1 MPMTMFI
8 EDFERTENSD
18 EMFGIVGRALVIA
31 TRFDSMC
38 KTLSQAI
45 DLKIPTIIQNISD
58 ADFESIVEKVLKKSS
73 TLDKSIKNLGLPD
86 SVSVILHD
94 ARKARNAVAHD
105 LAVGLEGCVDTKID
119 ESAFLKEV
127 SEYIFDLVHGD
138 VLISILMHEFNGE
151 DPIRPDLI
159 PAYKD
164 KILKWVVEK

>member
-1 MPMTMFI
+1 MPMFI

-18 EMFGIVGRALVIA
+18 EIFGIVGRALVIA

-45 DLKIPTIIQNISD
+45 DLKISTLYQGISD
-58 ADFESIVEKVLKKSS
+58 ADFESLVEMVLKKSS
-73 TLDKSIKNLGLPD
+73 TLDKSIRNLGLPD
-86 SVSVILHD
+86 SASVILHD
-94 ARKARNAVAHD
+94 ARKARNAIAHD
-105 LAVGLEGCVDTKID
+105 LAVGLEGCVDTKIN
-119 ESAFLKEV
+119 ETVFLKEV

-151 DPIRPDLI
+151 DPIQSDLI

-164 KILKWVVEK
+164 KVLRWVVKK